1 MLWELGSV
9 YAQGEEHNHI
19 HLGCSHLGQSRKC
32 RCTKDIIVG
41 KIILVFFIAGSFL
54 NISIAIVLDDKR
66 EPRVRKENPENAGDG
81 RRPNGAGQQLFM
93 YLIPG
98 FELGVAQTPDL
109 IFSTA

>member
-1 MLWELGSV
+1 M
-9 YAQGEEHNHI
+9 
-19 HLGCSHLGQSRKC
+19 
-32 RCTKDIIVG
+32 VG
-41 KIILVFFIAGSFL
+41 KIILVFFFIAGSFL

-66 EPRVRKENPENAGDG
+66 EPKVRKENPENAGDG

-109 IFSTA
+109 IFSTAWQVEYDCHLTGGVAETQIG